1 MQSRRNIGKPE
12 RYKDDEH
19 ELHLVDTGDTESL
32 FICCILT
39 KEMVKINRR

>member
-32 FICCILT
+32 FTLLHSD
-39 KEMVKINRR
+39 KRNGKN